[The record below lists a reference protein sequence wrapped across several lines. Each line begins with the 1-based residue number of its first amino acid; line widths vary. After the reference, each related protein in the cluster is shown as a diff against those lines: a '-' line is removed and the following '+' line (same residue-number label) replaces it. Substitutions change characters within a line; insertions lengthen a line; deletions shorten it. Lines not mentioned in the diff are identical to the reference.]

1 MSIDRWNREDSAR
14 LRRIEEKQDALL
26 EALAAEDSIGQEL
39 PNRLTLTAQR
49 FAVVNTHAQGKPVA
63 HPFGCADGQV
73 SLDRALAEKIDKAIG
88 QWVDREQQPGGL
100 LHGRGPD
107 ASWTLRKDGNFKI
120 QGMGPSEGPTN
131 EPV

>member
-1 MSIDRWNREDSAR
+1 MNIDRFNPRVW
-14 LRRIEEKQDALL
+14 LRNWLL
-26 EALAAEDSIGQEL
+26 KATAAEASLDEDW
-39 PNRLTLTAQR
+39 PDRVALTTER
-49 FAVVNTHAQGKPVA
+49 FAVVNTHAQGKPAA
-63 HPFGCADGQV
+63 HPFGCVDGQV

-88 QWVDREQQPGGL
+88 QWVDREQRPGGL

-120 QGMGPSEGPTN
+120 QGMGPSEGQTD

>member
-1 MSIDRWNREDSAR
+1 MNVDRFNPRVW
-14 LRRIEEKQDALL
+14 LRNWLL
-26 EALAAEDSIGQEL
+26 KPTTAEASLGQEL
-39 PNRLTLTAQR
+39 PNRLTLTAER
-49 FAVVNTHAQGKPVA
+49 FAVVNTHAQAKPVA
-63 HPFGCADGQV
+63 QPFGCADGQA
-73 SLDRALAEKIDKAIG
+73 SLDLALAEKIEKAAAAWA
-88 QWVDREQQPGGL
+88 QRESRPGGV